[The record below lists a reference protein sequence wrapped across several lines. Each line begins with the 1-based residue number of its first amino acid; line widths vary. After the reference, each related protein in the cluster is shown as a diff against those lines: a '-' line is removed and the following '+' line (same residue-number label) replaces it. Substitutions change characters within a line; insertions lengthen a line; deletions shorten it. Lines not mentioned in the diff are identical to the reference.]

1 MRVFIN
7 KISLYHYDSF
17 TLFVAKDD
25 FIPVEIK
32 DNRYGTVSGED
43 TSLTIHDDQKIL
55 SLFSKEFIDKLDYGL
70 TEIKNPNQEVLKAI
84 RRRKIFYEFIKTF
97 EETLKSFPMQTIT
110 EIDELRLDYS
120 GGDLSGKIIWSDK
133 DEDYIM

>member
-25 FIPVEIK
+25 SIPIEIK
-32 DNRYGTVSGED
+32 DSRYGTVSGED

-84 RRRKIFYEFIKTF
+84 GRRKIFHEFIKTF
-97 EETLKSFPMQTIT
+97 EETLQSFPIQTIT
-110 EIDELRLDYS
+110 EIDELHIDYS
-120 GGDLSGKIIWSDK
+120 GGDLSGNIIWSDK
-133 DEDYIM
+133 DKDYVI

>member
-1 MRVFIN
+1 MRIFIN
-7 KISLYHYDSF
+7 KISLYHCDSF

-25 FIPVEIK
+25 SIPVEIK
-32 DNRYGTVSGED
+32 DSRYGTVSGED

-84 RRRKIFYEFIKTF
+84 GRRKIFYEFIKTF

-110 EIDELRLDYS
+110 EIDELHIDYS
-120 GGDLSGKIIWSDK
+120 GGDLSGNIIWSDK
-133 DEDYIM
+133 DEDYVM

>member
-7 KISLYHYDSF
+7 KISLYHCDSF

-25 FIPVEIK
+25 SIPVEIK
-32 DNRYGTVSGED
+32 GRYGIVNGED
-43 TSLTIHDDQKIL
+43 TSLTIHNDQKIL

-84 RRRKIFYEFIKTF
+84 GRRKIFYEFIKTF

-110 EIDELRLDYS
+110 EIDELHLDYS

>member
-7 KISLYHYDSF
+7 KINLYHQYDSF

-25 FIPVEIK
+25 SIPVEIK
-32 DNRYGTVSGED
+32 DNDTVSGED
-43 TSLTIHDDQKIL
+43 TSLTIYNDQKIL

-97 EETLKSFPMQTIT
+97 EETLKSFPMQTII
-110 EIDELRLDYS
+110 EIDELHLDYS

-133 DEDYIM
+133 DEDYVM

>member
-25 FIPVEIK
+25 TIPVEIK
-32 DNRYGTVSGED
+32 DSRYGTVSGED

-70 TEIKNPNQEVLKAI
+70 TEIKNLNQEVLKAI
-84 RRRKIFYEFIKTF
+84 GRRKIFYEFIKTF

-110 EIDELRLDYS
+110 EIDELHIDYS
-120 GGDLSGKIIWSDK
+120 GGDLSGNIIWSDK

>member
-7 KISLYHYDSF
+7 KISLYYYDSF

-25 FIPVEIK
+25 SIPVEIK
-32 DNRYGTVSGED
+32 GRYGTVRGED
-43 TSLTIHDDQKIL
+43 TSLTIHNDQKIL
-55 SLFSKEFIDKLDYGL
+55 SLFSKEFINKLDYGL

-84 RRRKIFYEFIKTF
+84 GRRKIFYEFIKTF

-110 EIDELRLDYS
+110 EIDELHLDYS

-133 DEDYIM
+133 DEDYII

>member
-25 FIPVEIK
+25 SIPVEIK
-32 DNRYGTVSGED
+32 DSRYGTVSGED

-84 RRRKIFYEFIKTF
+84 GRRKIFYEFIKTF
-97 EETLKSFPMQTIT
+97 EETLKSFPIQTIT

-120 GGDLSGKIIWSDK
+120 GGDLSGKIVWSDK

>member
-7 KISLYHYDSF
+7 KISLYHYDYF

-25 FIPVEIK
+25 SIPVEIK
-32 DNRYGTVSGED
+32 GRYGTVSGED

-84 RRRKIFYEFIKTF
+84 GRRKILYEFIKTF
-97 EETLKSFPMQTIT
+97 EETLKSFPMQTIS

>member
-17 TLFVAKDD
+17 TLFVSKDD
-25 FIPVEIK
+25 SIPVEIK
-32 DNRYGTVSGED
+32 DSRYGTVSGED

-84 RRRKIFYEFIKTF
+84 GRRKIFYEFIKTF
-97 EETLKSFPMQTIT
+97 EETLKSFPIQTIT
-110 EIDELRLDYS
+110 EIDELHLDYS

>member
-25 FIPVEIK
+25 SIPVEIK
-32 DNRYGTVSGED
+32 DSRYGTVRGED

-84 RRRKIFYEFIKTF
+84 GRRKIFYEFIKTF
-97 EETLKSFPMQTIT
+97 EETLKSFPIQTIT
-110 EIDELRLDYS
+110 EIDELHIDYS
-120 GGDLSGKIIWSDK
+120 GGDLSGNIIWSDK
-133 DEDYIM
+133 DEDYVM

>member
-1 MRVFIN
+1 MRIFIN
-7 KISLYHYDSF
+7 KINLYQYDSF

-25 FIPVEIK
+25 SIPVEIK
-32 DNRYGTVSGED
+32 DKYGMVSGED

-55 SLFSKEFIDKLDYGL
+55 SLFSKEFVDKLDYGL

-84 RRRKIFYEFIKTF
+84 ERRKIFYEFIKTF

-110 EIDELRLDYS
+110 EINELHIDYL
-120 GGDLSGKIIWSDK
+120 GGDLSGNIIWSDE
-133 DEDYIM
+133 DEDYVM